1 MQEDKKILLIGAG
14 GHCLSVL
21 DSLLASG
28 EFSEIGLIDNRFYH
42 KDLGHAQTVDG
53 LLGIPIV
60 GGDED
65 LPALKKAG
73 FTHAFIAVG
82 SVGDVSV
89 RQKLY
94 AKIKELGFLVP
105 NILDPSSIVSPFST
119 VGEGVFVGKHAVI
132 NAGARIGIMAII
144 NTSSVVE
151 HDCQVGDFVH
161 AASGCILSGNVRIG
175 ANSHLGAGSVVKQGI
190 CIGRDVMIGMGSV
203 VLSDIRDHSTAYGN
217 PCKEVKR

>member
-21 DSLLASG
+21 DSLLSSG

-53 LLGIPIV
+53 LLGVPIV

-82 SVGDVSV
+82 SIGDVSI
-89 RQKLY
+89 RQSLY
-94 AKIKELGFLVP
+94 AKIKELGFVVP
-105 NILDPSSIVSPFST
+105 NILDPTSVVSQHAT
-119 VGEGVFVGKHAVI
+119 LEEGIFVGKHAVI
-132 NAGARIGIMAII
+132 NAKAQIGTMAII

-151 HDCQVGDFVH
+151 HDCRVGDFVH
-161 AASGCILSGNVRIG
+161 VAPGCVLSGNVRVG
-175 ANSHLGAGSVVKQGI
+175 DDSHIGAGSVVKQGI
-190 CIGRDVMIGMGSV
+190 QIGSNAMIGMGSV
-203 VLSDIRDHSTAYGN
+203 VLSDIGNYCTAYGN
-217 PCKEVKR
+217 PCKEVKK